1 MSDCFPGHVAMDS
14 NSKCSSACISQ
25 LHRTD
30 LFNKA
35 YGCLGILMGYWW
47 LSLHIKF
54 LEYGQS
60 ASIISFSPSKTAD
73 FTSVLL

>member
-1 MSDCFPGHVAMDS
+1 MSDCLPGHVAMDS

-30 LFNKA
+30 LFNKT
-35 YGCLGILMGYWW
+35 YGCLGILMGYSW
-47 LSLHIKF
+47 LSLHITYLDF
-54 LEYGQS
+54 GQFT
-60 ASIISFSPSKTAD
+60 SIISFPPSKTAG